1 MSVFIYDISIY
12 HLREGISVYIVK
24 GNNNIK
30 YVAYGICGKEDNK
43 TRIDGIYIC
52 REKRRRATTQDK
64 THIEIRNSTSA
75 VYNIR

>member
-1 MSVFIYDISIY
+1 M
-12 HLREGISVYIVK
+12 LGCLK

-52 REKRRRATTQDK
+52 REKRRATTQDK
-64 THIEIRNSTSA
+64 THIEIIRNNNS
-75 VYNIR
+75 

>member
-1 MSVFIYDISIY
+1 M
-12 HLREGISVYIVK
+12 LGCLK

-64 THIEIRNSTSA
+64 THIEIRNNS
-75 VYNIR
+75 